1 MVLQLAAMALLVLII
16 NVFNMTNILM
26 TCVFAMLAQWR
37 VLCASVWLLV
47 SDPPRDTT
55 STAIR
60 APGNART
67 RGAPKGRTEADTTA
81 PTEAGISA
89 TPERASGPVEEET
102 AAERAEA
109 RGDPKLSRRCGRN
122 SALCGRNSALT
133 PRLEPRGEGRI
144 NCRTVS
150 AGERR

>member
-1 MVLQLAAMALLVLII
+1 MAAEA
-16 NVFNMTNILM
+16 
-26 TCVFAMLAQWR
+26 
-37 VLCASVWLLV
+37 
-47 SDPPRDTT
+47 
-55 STAIR
+55 AIR

-67 RGAPKGRTEADTTA
+67 RGAPAGRTEADTTA
-81 PTEAGISA
+81 PTEAGITA
-89 TPERASGPVEEET
+89 TPERASGPAEKET

-150 AGERR
+150 SGERR